1 MKKLKRVIIIIAIIV
16 VVAIVLINIVKSKI
30 GAMQE
35 AEYGYTSFM
44 FDTYVVK
51 RGNVSSYVK
60 AVGEVTSFNIETLE
74 IATTDKISEILVA
87 EGTKVEQ
94 NQEIMKV
101 TDINNKTRTIKAGIS
116 GMFFCIE
123 NDLSTKYC
131 IYNLDDIGV
140 KLSLPEKD
148 IAHISI
154 GQTATVKINALDK
167 EFTGTVSYIASLPQ
181 NDRYTVRVKIDY
193 TDDIKFGYSSTAS
206 ILVANMGDVISIP
219 YDYLKMD
226 ENDRYYVLK
235 EEYSQ
240 ELYDAAFDG
249 TSDEQYR
256 TYVDVGI
263 ITSNNVE
270 IKSGLQ
276 EGDKIL
282 TEIW

>member
-1 MKKLKRVIIIIAIIV
+1 MKKLKRIVIVIAIIA
-16 VVAIVLINIVKSKI
+16 VVAIVLINIVKSKV
-30 GAMQE
+30 GAMQD
-35 AEYGYTSFM
+35 AESGYTSYM
-44 FDTYVVK
+44 FDTYTVK
-51 RGNVSSYVK
+51 KGNVESFIK
-60 AVGEVTSFNIETLE
+60 GVGQVTSFNIETLE
-74 IATTDKISEILVA
+74 IAATDKISEILVS

-123 NDLSTKYC
+123 TEETTKYC

-148 IAHISI
+148 ITHIAI
-154 GQTATVKINALDK
+154 GQTAKVKINALDK
-167 EFTGTVSYIASLPQ
+167 EFDGTVSYIASLPQ
-181 NDRYTVRVKIDY
+181 NDRYTVRIKLDY

-206 ILVANMGDVISIP
+206 ILIANMGDVISIP
-219 YDYLKMD
+219 YDYLHQD
-226 ENDRYYVLK
+226 EKDEYYVLK

-240 ELYDAAFDG
+240 ELYDAMFDG

-256 TYVDVGI
+256 TYVEVGI

-270 IKSGLQ
+270 IKSGLE

-282 TEIW
+282 TEVW